1 METKITDLE
10 EQQGR
15 ERERRGERESLGEG
29 DERKREKRKQE
40 ELHVFEQCILQIK
53 RKRERDLLQHVRR

>member
-10 EQQGR
+10 EQRGR

-53 RKRERDLLQHVRR
+53 RERERDLFQHVRW